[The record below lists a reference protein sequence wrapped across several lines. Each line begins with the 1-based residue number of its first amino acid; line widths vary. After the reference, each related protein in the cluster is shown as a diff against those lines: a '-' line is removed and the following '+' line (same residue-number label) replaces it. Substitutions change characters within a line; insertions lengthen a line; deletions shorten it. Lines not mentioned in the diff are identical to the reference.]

1 MEQGAQNQ
9 DRAVAALGV
18 EVMDRGVGRHGGG
31 KTMGVGGSP
40 GKQV

>member
-1 MEQGAQNQ
+1 MEQGAQNP

-18 EVMDRGVGRHGGG
+18 EVMDRGLGRHGGG

>member
-1 MEQGAQNQ
+1 MEQGVQNQ
-9 DRAVAALGV
+9 DRAMAVLGV
-18 EVMDRGVGRHGGG
+18 EVMYRGLGSHGGG